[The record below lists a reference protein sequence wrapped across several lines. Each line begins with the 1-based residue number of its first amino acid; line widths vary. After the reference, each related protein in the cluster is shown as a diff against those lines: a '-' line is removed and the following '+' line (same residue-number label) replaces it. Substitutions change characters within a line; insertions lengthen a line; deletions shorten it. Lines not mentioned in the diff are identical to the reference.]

1 MVGGQTGA
9 DMERVDQLKKV
20 LKLEYV
26 DMEPGITVM
35 SFIYK
40 KSAYNMTFTVIRI
53 YIKDK
58 DFDILMICKI
68 YSNIVKGMN
77 MLKIYKKNLSV
88 LVLPFQKFSD

>member
-9 DMERVDQLKKV
+9 DMERVNQLKKV

-40 KSAYNMTFTVIRI
+40 KKVHII
-53 YIKDK
+53 
-58 DFDILMICKI
+58 
-68 YSNIVKGMN
+68 
-77 MLKIYKKNLSV
+77 
-88 LVLPFQKFSD
+88 